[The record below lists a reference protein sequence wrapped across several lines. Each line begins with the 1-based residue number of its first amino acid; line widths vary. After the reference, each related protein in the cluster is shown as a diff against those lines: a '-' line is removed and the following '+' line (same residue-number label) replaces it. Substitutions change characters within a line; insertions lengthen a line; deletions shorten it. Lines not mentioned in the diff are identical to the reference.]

1 MNVLSKCECIR
12 ISQLPISSHLLK
24 ESYRNTSLIV
34 LTKTTF
40 MEKVFCYLNISNYYC
55 NSCDQNPWK
64 YIFRSSFLEMNF
76 QKIFVSDFC
85 QDFNP
90 KFQSNF
96 FEEQSQQLYLILVVS
111 QQIIYNTS
119 QQILTL
125 QYYSE
130 ECK

>member
-1 MNVLSKCECIR
+1 MNFLRKWECIR
-12 ISQLPISSHLLK
+12 ISQLPIFSHLLK
-24 ESYRNTSLIV
+24 EPYRNTSLIV

-40 MEKVFCYLNISNYYC
+40 MKKVFCYLNISNYYC
-55 NSCDQNPWK
+55 SSCDQNPWK

-76 QKIFVSDFC
+76 QKIFVSYFC
-85 QDFNP
+85 QDFNRRF
-90 KFQSNF
+90 KSNF